1 MALKG
6 FSISSPAKAKI
17 EKKRLGVLGW
27 HIRNFFNQRWREMPL
42 ELVLALIG
50 LLRHVV
56 PGLNMPI
63 HSRLYVRV
71 IKADG
76 QVIDYG
82 LAGVHLVTNAGKQF
96 VRDAWINTV
105 ELENMKFHALGTGVT
120 APAAG
125 DTALQTELTT
135 QYNPDNTRAT
145 GSLTNNG
152 SNVFRTVG
160 TNTFDASAAITE
172 AGLMSQAAT
181 GGGVLFDR
189 QTFAAIN
196 VASGDSLQT
205 TWDITIG

>member
-1 MALKG
+1 MAIKAING
-6 FSISSPAKAKI
+6 FRFNQASTQQGA
-17 EKKRLGVLGW
+17 LGW
-27 HIRNFFNQRWREMPL
+27 HVRNFFRQRWRELPL
-42 ELVLALIG
+42 EVVLAIIG

-56 PGLNMPI
+56 PGLNMPM
-63 HSRLYVRV
+63 HSRLYLKV

-76 QVIDYG
+76 RVINYG
-82 LAGVHLVTNAGKQF
+82 MVGVHLITNAGKTY

-105 ELENMKFHALGTGVT
+105 ELESMKFHALGTGTV
-120 APAAG
+120 APAVT
-125 DTALQTELTT
+125 DTALGAELTT

-145 GSLTNNG
+145 GTLTNNG

-160 TNTFDASAAITE
+160 TNTFDAAAAITE

>member
-1 MALKG
+1 MAIKATKG
-6 FSISSPAKAKI
+6 FRLTPARQGA
-17 EKKRLGVLGW
+17 LGW
-27 HIRNFFNQRWREMPL
+27 HVRNFFRQRWRELPL
-42 ELVLALIG
+42 EVVLAIIG

-56 PGLNMPI
+56 PGLNMPM

-71 IKADG
+71 IRADG
-76 QVIDYG
+76 RMIDYG
-82 LAGVHLVTNAGKQF
+82 MVGVHLITNAGKTY

-105 ELENMKFHALGTGVT
+105 ELENMKFHALGTGTT
-120 APAAG
+120 APAVT

-160 TNTFDASAAITE
+160 TNTVDASAAITE

-196 VASGDSLQT
+196 LAAGDSLQT